1 MKTYKQIENGVITT
15 IGKSSVI
22 PSNGTEITEEKYNQL
37 MAVIQSRPEDTL
49 ETVYY
54 LSAETEEYVSR
65 DTTHDEKVDWYVS
78 AVVSEQMAIE
88 EVPEEFRASVEAKLP
103 QAEPAK
109 YTLDE
114 AAAVIA
120 SEVASDE

>member
-37 MAVIQSRPEDTL
+37 MAVIQSKPEDTL

-65 DTTHDEKVDWYVS
+65 DTTHDEKVNWYVS
-78 AVVSEQMAIE
+78 AVVSEQMSID
-88 EVPEEFRASVEAKLP
+88 EVPEEFRAEVEAKQP
-103 QAEPAK
+103 QPEPTAH
-109 YTLDE
+109 TLDE
-114 AAAVIA
+114 YANLLAQ
-120 SEVASDE
+120 EVSA

>member
-1 MKTYKQIENGVITT
+1 MKTYKQIENGVIIT

-37 MAVIQSRPEDTL
+37 MAVIQSRQEDTL

-78 AVVSEQMAIE
+78 AVINEQMTIDQ
-88 EVPEEFRASVEAKLP
+88 VPEEFREEVKAKLP
-103 QAEPAK
+103 QLEPAK

-114 AAAVIA
+114 AAAIIA

>member
-1 MKTYKQIENGVITT
+1 MSTYKQIENGVIVT

-65 DTTHDEKVDWYVS
+65 DTTHDEKVDWYVN
-78 AVVSEQMAIE
+78 AVITGTMTIE
-88 EVPEEFRASVEAKLP
+88 EVPEEFRAEVEAKQP
-103 QAEPAK
+103 QPEPTVH
-109 YTLDE
+109 TLDE
-114 AAAVIA
+114 YANLLAQ
-120 SEVASDE
+120 EVSA